1 MEIKPHH
8 ARRPAVFIKVPHK
21 VRIGLALRGLLSPQ
35 RIRRD
40 LALAQAYGLD
50 PRQLY
55 AECIEEITMSK
66 TLAYPFPQYSD
77 VDPNQLMSES

>member
-1 MEIKPHH
+1 MEIKPHDV
-8 ARRPAVFIKVPHK
+8 RRPVAFIKVPHK
-21 VRIGLALRGLLSPQ
+21 VRIGLALRGPFSPQ

-66 TLAYPFPQYSD
+66 SLASPFPQYCD
-77 VDPNQLMSES
+77 VDPNRLMSES